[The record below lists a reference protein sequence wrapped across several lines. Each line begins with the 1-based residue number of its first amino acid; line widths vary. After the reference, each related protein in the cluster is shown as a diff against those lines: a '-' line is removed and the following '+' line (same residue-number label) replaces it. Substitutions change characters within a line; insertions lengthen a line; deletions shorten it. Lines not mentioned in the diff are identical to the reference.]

1 MLTHSAGETS
11 MITITAII
19 RARSNAQDHVR
30 RALLAVAEAVR
41 ETEPETVGYFV
52 AQSPDDPR
60 LFMTFERF
68 ADRAAMDRHN
78 NSAALA
84 EFVREAGPHLDG
96 DIAIHVGE
104 EISSK

>member
-1 MLTHSAGETS
+1 

-19 RARSNAQDHVR
+19 RARPNAQDLVR
-30 RALLAVAEAVR
+30 RALLSVAEAAR
-41 ETEPETVGYFV
+41 ETEPETLGYFV
-52 AQSPDDPR
+52 AQSPDDPC

-84 EFVREAGPHLDG
+84 EFVRDAGPHVEG

-104 EISSK
+104 EIFSK